1 MRIIRTLFN
10 TFLLCGILLLLLP
23 HPAAFADETA
33 EVHIPVVAYELD
45 CTAALTDA
53 DGRQLQ
59 LLELKNGVRRE
70 FVINCTGLLRF
81 TYHIRLTDKDHGLY
95 EYDHTTYTVYV
106 ELFRGA
112 DDQVFYT
119 ITVDTLGTLGPEGSG
134 KKDVIEFVNERPTF
148 YRILPETG
156 FSASRPQQ
164 ERIDTGLSYGN
175 TGWTLQIPGLSVMAD
190 IVTVPH
196 GETNYDVSM
205 LEDRAGLLEGFDLP
219 GEGGTILTGHDHL
232 SETEAGPF
240 AYLWEIEIGD
250 RIFILDEDDE
260 PRIFEVYAN
269 EKIAEDDID
278 GLERIMDVWK
288 RSVTLMTC
296 EDESPEGGYAN
307 RRVVAAKPLDITV
320 GP

>member
-1 MRIIRTLFN
+1 MLK
-10 TFLLCGILLLLLP
+10 TFFQGVLLCGIILLLCT
-23 HPAAFADETA
+23 AVFADETA
-33 EVHIPVVAYELD
+33 EVHIPVVAYNLN
-45 CTAALTDA
+45 CTAELTDA
-53 DGRQLQ
+53 TGRRLQ
-59 LLELKNGVRRE
+59 LLELKKGVRSE
-70 FVINCTGLLRF
+70 FVINCTGLMRF
-81 TYHIRLTDKDHGLY
+81 TYYIRLTDKDKALY
-95 EYDHTTYTVYV
+95 VYDHTNYTVYV

-119 ITVDTLGTLGPEGSG
+119 ITVDMLGTLGPEGSG
-134 KKDVIEFVNERPTF
+134 KKDVIEFINERPTL

-164 ERIDTGLSYGN
+164 ERIDPGLSYGI
-175 TGWTLQIPGLSVMAD
+175 TGWTLQIPSLSVIAD

-196 GETNYDVSM
+196 GKMNYDVSR

-240 AYLWEIEIGD
+240 AYLWELEIGD
-250 RIFILDEDDE
+250 RIFILDQDNE

-296 EDESPEGGYAN
+296 EDERPEGGYAN
-307 RRVVAAKPLDITV
+307 RRVVAAKPLDITI
-320 GP
+320 GN